1 MKITV
6 LRSGGAFD
14 GLAEKGGILSFMPQ
28 KGRAIQIVGQGGS
41 GMRTMAAFVFPGFE
55 TLDYFGPIE
64 MLGSPSQEIE
74 VITVAQGREPVPSVH
89 GQRIVVD
96 KTIFEKSD
104 YDLLLIPGGDAALDV
119 AGDEALMQWIRDVST
134 QAERVMAVCT
144 GTVLL
149 GMTGLLDGRKATTN
163 KIDFTGTVHLAPNVE
178 WVKEARWVEDGKFFT
193 SSGVS
198 AGMDMALAVVADLFG
213 VAAAER
219 SALGCEYEW
228 HRDSARDPFA
238 KSAGLV

>member
-1 MKITV
+1 
-6 LRSGGAFD
+6 
-14 GLAEKGGILSFMPQ
+14 
-28 KGRAIQIVGQGGS
+28 
-41 GMRTMAAFVFPGFE
+41 MRTMAARVFPGFE

-74 VITVAQGREPVPSVH
+74 VITGAQRRDPVASVH

-96 KTIFEKSD
+96 TTISERTD
-104 YDLLLIPGGDAALDV
+104 YDLLLIPGGDTALEAAK
-119 AGDEALMQWIRDVST
+119 DEALIKWIRDVST
-134 QAERVMAVCT
+134 NAERVMAVCT

-163 KIDFTGTVHLAPNVE
+163 KLDFTSTVPLAPNVD
-178 WVKEARWVEDGKFFT
+178 WDKEARWVEDGKYFT

-213 VAAAER
+213 LAAAER
-219 SALGCEYEW
+219 LATGCEYQW
-228 HRDSARDPFA
+228 HRDANIDPFA